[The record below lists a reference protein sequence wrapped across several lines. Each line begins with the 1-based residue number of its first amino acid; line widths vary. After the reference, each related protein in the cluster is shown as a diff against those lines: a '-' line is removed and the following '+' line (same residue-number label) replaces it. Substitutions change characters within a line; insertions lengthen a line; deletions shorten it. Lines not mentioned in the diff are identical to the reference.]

1 MPAGAARSSQVAGEP
16 AIVAQLI
23 DGCWMA
29 RYLVTGGA
37 GFIGSHLVEA
47 LIADGHSVRVLDDL
61 STGRRSNVP
70 DGVQLMVADIAD
82 PEAAEAALEGVEG
95 CFHLAAIASVERC
108 NRDWRR
114 THQVN
119 LGGTINLFDAA
130 HRSCGDRDIPIV
142 YASSAAVY
150 GNCGAAPVEE
160 EACATPLSA
169 YGADKRACE
178 LHARAAGLSRSLC
191 TLGLRFFNVYGPRQ
205 DPRSPYSGVI
215 AIFLDRLR
223 RGEPIEIFGDGRQVR
238 DFTYIADAVA
248 ALRQGMAAASPAA
261 PVFNV
266 CTGRGT
272 SVRRLAETV
281 ADLCRTKLIARYRP
295 ARCADVAVSIGDPRL
310 AAEDLGFHARTHL
323 CDGLA
328 LTLDALGGL
337 DRVPARAVA

>member
-1 MPAGAARSSQVAGEP
+1 
-16 AIVAQLI
+16 
-23 DGCWMA
+23 MA

-37 GFIGSHLVEA
+37 GFIGSHLAESLVG
-47 LIADGHSVRVLDDL
+47 DGHSVRVLDDL
-61 STGRRSNVP
+61 STGRRSNLP
-70 DGVQLMVADIAD
+70 DGVELMVADIAD
-82 PEAAEAALEGVEG
+82 PEVAGPALDGVEA

-119 LGGTINLFDAA
+119 LAGTINLFDAA
-130 HRSCGDRDIPIV
+130 RRLSNDRDVPIV

-150 GNCGAAPVEE
+150 GNCGPAPVEE
-160 EACATPLSA
+160 EDGAHPLSA

-178 LHARAAGLSRSLC
+178 LHARAAGLSHGLR

-238 DFTYIADAVA
+238 DFTYIGDAVA
-248 ALRQGMAAASPAA
+248 ALRQAITAASAQA
-261 PVFNV
+261 PVFNI

-272 SVRRLAETV
+272 SVRRLAETI
-281 ADLCRTKLIARYRP
+281 ADLCGTELVARHRP

-310 AAEDLGFHARTHL
+310 AAEELGFCARTQL

-337 DRVPARAVA
+337 DLGGLDRVPARAVA